1 MHYPKLPESPE
12 SPEQTS
18 AINNTAAK
26 IKVFVATTMLLV
38 GVAVAILSLSV
49 EAKTTPPAS
58 ASITNININD
68 GFSNLVKAVKPAVVN
83 ISTISHAKP
92 ATGNVPRFG
101 NRNVPELEEFMKRFF
116 GEEFF
121 GEQFGG
127 HENAPRTRE
136 TQSLGSG
143 FIISDD
149 GIVVTN
155 HHVVEDADEIE
166 VVFQD
171 GKRYPAEIIGSDKKS
186 DVAVLKVDTDRP
198 LPYVNFGDS
207 DTAEVGDW
215 VVAIGNPFGLGGTV
229 TVGIVSARGR
239 DIQSGPYDDFIQIDA
254 PINRGNSGGPL
265 FNTKGEVIG
274 INSAIFSPSG
284 GSVGIGFSIPSAFV
298 QNIVNQII
306 DTGIVERGWL
316 GVQIQTVTD
325 DIAEGLGLDEA
336 YGALVSQ
343 VVEDS
348 PAEKAGL
355 QTGDVIITY
364 DNERVDEM
372 RDLPRLVASTTANS
386 EVTLDVWRN
395 ESQISVSAIISK
407 TDEQDEQASDEN
419 DTSKSEDVL
428 GLVLSPLNSELR
440 KQYSVKED
448 TQGVIITDIDP
459 TSEAA
464 GRGVRV
470 GDVIQKIGQSNIT
483 SVKEIDEAVELALQG
498 DKTSLLLLIEREGQV
513 LFVAIP
519 VG

>member
-1 MHYPKLPESPE
+1 MNHSISSDQPE
-12 SPEQTS
+12 
-18 AINNTAAK
+18 NTLTHATK
-26 IKVFVATTMLLV
+26 VKVFAATAMLLT
-38 GVAVAILSLSV
+38 GIGIAIVSLAV

-58 ASITNININD
+58 ANIANININD

-83 ISTISHAKP
+83 ISTISRSKSTSKNTPH
-92 ATGNVPRFG
+92 FG
-101 NRNVPELEEFMKRFF
+101 NRNAPELEEFMKRFF

-121 GEQFGG
+121 GEKFGG
-127 HENAPRTRE
+127 RENAPRTRE
-136 TQSLGSG
+136 TRSLGSG
-143 FIISDD
+143 FIISED
-149 GIVVTN
+149 GTVVTN
-155 HHVVEDADEIE
+155 NHVVQGADEIE
-166 VVFQD
+166 IVFQD
-171 GKRYPAEIIGSDKKS
+171 GKRYPATIIGQDQKT
-186 DVAVLKVDTDRP
+186 DIAILKICTDNP
-198 LPYVNFGDS
+198 LPYVIFGDS

-298 QNIVNQII
+298 KNIVNQII
-306 DTGIVERGWL
+306 DTGTVERGWL

-325 DIAEGLGLDEA
+325 DIAEGLGLEEA

-343 VVEDS
+343 VIVDS
-348 PAEKAGL
+348 PAERAGL
-355 QTGDVIITY
+355 QTGDVIIRY
-364 DNERVDEM
+364 DNQRVDEM
-372 RDLPRLVASTTANS
+372 RDLPRLVASTQANS
-386 EVTLDVWRN
+386 EVTLEIWRN
-395 ESQISVSAIISK
+395 ESTTSVSAIISK
-407 TDEQDEQASDEN
+407 TKDQSDPVSSKEASRSQD
-419 DTSKSEDVL
+419 TL
-428 GLVLSPLNSELR
+428 GLVLSALNDELR

-459 TSEAA
+459 ASEAA

-470 GDVIQKIGQSNIT
+470 GDVIQKIGRTLVTTVDMIEQAI
-483 SVKEIDEAVELALQG
+483 ELELEDEKA
-498 DKTSLLLLIEREGQV
+498 SLLLLIEREGQV

-519 VG
+519 VD

>member
-1 MHYPKLPESPE
+1 
-12 SPEQTS
+12 
-18 AINNTAAK
+18 
-26 IKVFVATTMLLV
+26 
-38 GVAVAILSLSV
+38 
-49 EAKTTPPAS
+49 
-58 ASITNININD
+58 
-68 GFSNLVKAVKPAVVN
+68 
-83 ISTISHAKP
+83 
-92 ATGNVPRFG
+92 
-101 NRNVPELEEFMKRFF
+101 
-116 GEEFF
+116 
-121 GEQFGG
+121 
-127 HENAPRTRE
+127 
-136 TQSLGSG
+136 
-143 FIISDD
+143 
-149 GIVVTN
+149 
-155 HHVVEDADEIE
+155 
-166 VVFQD
+166 
-171 GKRYPAEIIGSDKKS
+171 
-186 DVAVLKVDTDRP
+186 
-198 LPYVNFGDS
+198 
-207 DTAEVGDW
+207 
-215 VVAIGNPFGLGGTV
+215 
-229 TVGIVSARGR
+229 
-239 DIQSGPYDDFIQIDA
+239 
-254 PINRGNSGGPL
+254 
-265 FNTKGEVIG
+265 
-274 INSAIFSPSG
+274 
-284 GSVGIGFSIPSAFV
+284 
-298 QNIVNQII
+298 
-306 DTGIVERGWL
+306 
-316 GVQIQTVTD
+316 VQIQTVTD

-364 DNERVDEM
+364 DSERVDEM

>member
-1 MHYPKLPESPE
+1 MSNTITSPQ
-12 SPEQTS
+12 PGN
-18 AINNTAAK
+18 ALRKAPK
-26 IKVFVATTMLLV
+26 IKAFIASSLLV
-38 GVAVAILSLSV
+38 AGMGAAIVSISV
-49 EAKTTPPAS
+49 EAKTTQPAS

-68 GFSNLVKAVKPAVVN
+68 GFSSLVKAVKPAVVN

-92 ATGNVPRFG
+92 ASRNIPHFG
-101 NRNVPELEEFMKRFF
+101 NRNAPELEEFMKRFF
-116 GEEFF
+116 GEDFF

-127 HENAPRTRE
+127 QENAPQTRE
-136 TQSLGSG
+136 TRSLGSG
-143 FIISDD
+143 FIISAD

-155 HHVVEDADEIE
+155 NHVIEDADEIE
-166 VVFQD
+166 IVFQD
-171 GKRYPAEIIGSDKKS
+171 GKRYPATVSGSDQKT
-186 DVAVLKVDTDRP
+186 DIAVLKISTDNP
-198 LPYVNFGDS
+198 LPYVSFGDS
-207 DTAEVGDW
+207 DSAEVGDW

-306 DTGIVERGWL
+306 DNGVVERGWL

-348 PAEKAGL
+348 PADHAGL
-355 QTGDVIITY
+355 QTGDVIIEF
-364 DNERVDEM
+364 DNKRVDEM
-372 RDLPRLVASTTANS
+372 RDLPRLVANTPANS
-386 EVTLDVWRN
+386 EVTLDIWRN
-395 ESQISVSAIISK
+395 ESQISVSALISK
-407 TDEQDEQASDEN
+407 TDEQDEQNPVTDVSKTEN
-419 DTSKSEDVL
+419 TL
-428 GLVLSPLNSELR
+428 GLVLSPLNDELR
-440 KQYSVKED
+440 KQYSVKEN

-459 TSEAA
+459 NSEAA
-464 GRGVRV
+464 ARGVRV
-470 GDVIQKIGQSNIT
+470 GDVIQKIGRTNVST
-483 SVKEIDEAVELALQG
+483 TDEIDQAVKRALNS
-498 DKTSLLLLIEREGQV
+498 DKASLLLLIEREGQV

-519 VG
+519 IKE